1 MMRDSDCPG
10 DCQESCDGLRNG
22 GRWKGER
29 PSTSVVS
36 GPLRAWFRR
45 RTSGV
50 LAAVTRLFP
59 TPVKVVP

>member
-1 MMRDSDCPG
+1 MTRDGDCPG
-10 DCQESCDGLRNG
+10 DYQESCDGLKSG

-36 GPLRAWFRR
+36 GPRRACFRR
-45 RTSGV
+45 STSGV
-50 LAAVTRLFP
+50 KAGMTRLFP

>member
-1 MMRDSDCPG
+1 MTRDGDCPG
-10 DCQESCDGLRNG
+10 DCQESCDGLKNG
-22 GRWKGER
+22 GRWKGEH

-36 GPLRAWFRR
+36 GPRRAWFRR

-50 LAAVTRLFP
+50 KADMTRLFL